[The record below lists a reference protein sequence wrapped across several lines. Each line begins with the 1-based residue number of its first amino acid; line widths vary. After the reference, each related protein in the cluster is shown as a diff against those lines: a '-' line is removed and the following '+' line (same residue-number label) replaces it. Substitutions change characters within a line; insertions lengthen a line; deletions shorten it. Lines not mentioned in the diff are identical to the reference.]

1 MCQVTGLMKTNKYN
15 SMAFR
20 FNKQENLDGFF
31 LNLYTP
37 WEPSKHNYPHC
48 RGMESSRIYTQ
59 LYIRLTSVSVTRLA
73 YYIKMHHN
81 ILIFFI
87 TLIFLLKVPLGCPAA
102 STVICNTV
110 IWTRDPQRLFI
121 FVVL

>member
-1 MCQVTGLMKTNKYN
+1 MCSSFHQIAFKLAQSGSESLPLSCDPLSIMCQVTGLMKTNKYN

-20 FNKQENLDGFF
+20 FNKRENLDGFS

-87 TLIFLLKVPLGCPAA
+87 TY
-102 STVICNTV
+102 
-110 IWTRDPQRLFI
+110 
-121 FVVL
+121 